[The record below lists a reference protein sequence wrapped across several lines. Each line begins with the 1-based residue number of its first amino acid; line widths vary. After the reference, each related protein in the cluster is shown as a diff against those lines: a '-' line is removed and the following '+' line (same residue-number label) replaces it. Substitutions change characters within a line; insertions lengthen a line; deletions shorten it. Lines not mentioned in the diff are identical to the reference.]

1 MHTRRSARP
10 RPRELNPK
18 GPKDKEQ
25 AGKVEMEPAAKKGQA
40 DTAPGTKAASKGPK
54 APIGAPGVP
63 ARPPKVSAPLHP
75 KVSALRFTK
84 IALQEV
90 EMLRQLFGLEQL
102 PLSEHV
108 LEFEIADA
116 PPSVPNALRRVL
128 TDELRSSCLAI
139 HGFLNIDASTD
150 PMMFDQ
156 FVRGRISL
164 IRLRPQLPEAV
175 IRDVTFGLKF
185 ANKTQSPQIV
195 TSGDL
200 VVKTGRSALPGP
212 IFNPTYELAVVQ
224 PGHTLEIDEIY
235 IDQGHGRE
243 HAAFNVGCRARSI
256 ALDIEEYPEEET
268 HGSRS
273 AHRDASGYK
282 VSTLTARP
290 RRHLVDV
297 VIPAAPDDP
306 ALLKTLPIDACRN
319 VKSRLALIV
328 SALERWV
335 DIESRP
341 KLLPGATA
349 AALPLAAPGAAQS
362 TGRKASETGEV
373 AFTQVELPG
382 GLTEGILQVRGET
395 VTVGAL
401 IEESVVELEPG
412 VDYAACDTPQYE
424 GLIKLIVRHRGD
436 ARALLVRAA
445 RQAIEWMDA
454 VQQGLFA
461 STPTLATGDGSFK
474 RRQK

>member
-1 MHTRRSARP
+1 
-10 RPRELNPK
+10 
-18 GPKDKEQ
+18 
-25 AGKVEMEPAAKKGQA
+25 MEPDSKAKQA
-40 DTAPGTKAASKGPK
+40 NRAPSAKAAP
-54 APIGAPGVP
+54 P
-63 ARPPKVSAPLHP
+63 ARAREAEPRRLHP

-84 IALQEV
+84 IELLEV
-90 EMLRQLFGLEQL
+90 ETLKQLFGLERL
-102 PLSEHV
+102 PLSEYV
-108 LEFEIADA
+108 LEFEVAGA

-139 HGFLNIDASTD
+139 QGFLNINASTD

-175 IRDVTFGLKF
+175 IREVTFGLKF
-185 ANKTQSPQIV
+185 ANSTQSPQIV

-212 IFNPTYELAVVQ
+212 LFNPTYELAVVQ
-224 PGHTLEIDEIY
+224 PGRTLEIDEIY

-243 HAAFNVGCRARSI
+243 HAAFNVGCRARVI

-268 HGSRS
+268 HGARS
-273 AHRDASGYK
+273 PHRDASGYK
-282 VSTLTARP
+282 VSTFVSRP

-306 ALLKTLPIDACRN
+306 ALLKMLPIDACQN
-319 VKSRLALIV
+319 VKSRLALVV

-341 KLLPGATA
+341 KPATTTS
-349 AALPLAAPGAAQS
+349 PAAPGGPQGA
-362 TGRKASETGEV
+362 GRANKTSEAESVARGGEI

-382 GLTEGILQVRGET
+382 GLTEGNLQVRGET

-401 IEESVVELEPG
+401 LEESVVELEPT
-412 VDYAACDTPQYE
+412 VDYVACDTPQYE
-424 GLIKLIVRHRGD
+424 GLIKLIVKHRGD
-436 ARALLVRAA
+436 TRALLIRAA

>member
-1 MHTRRSARP
+1 METPSKVKQASKAP
-10 RPRELNPK
+10 GAK
-18 GPKDKEQ
+18 GPTPS
-25 AGKVEMEPAAKKGQA
+25 G
-40 DTAPGTKAASKGPK
+40 
-54 APIGAPGVP
+54 P
-63 ARPPKVSAPLHP
+63 ARTREAARGTDGANPGAPLHP

-84 IALQEV
+84 IALLEV
-90 EMLRQLFGLEQL
+90 ETLKQLFKLERL

-108 LEFEIADA
+108 LEFEIAGA

-128 TDELRSSCLAI
+128 TDELRSSCLAVR
-139 HGFLNIDASTD
+139 GFLNIDASTD

-156 FVRGRISL
+156 FVRSRISM

-175 IRDVTFGLKF
+175 IREVTFGLKF
-185 ANKTQSPQIV
+185 ANRTQSPQIV

-200 VVKTGRSALPGP
+200 VVKTGRNTLPGP

-256 ALDIEEYPEEET
+256 VLDIEEFPEEET
-268 HGSRS
+268 HGPRA
-273 AHRDASGYK
+273 AHCDASGYK
-282 VSTLTARP
+282 VSTFAARP

-306 ALLKTLPIDACRN
+306 ALLKTLPIDACQN
-319 VKSRLALIV
+319 VKSRLALVV

-335 DIESRP
+335 DIESRSKP
-341 KLLPGATA
+341 TTATLPGA
-349 AALPLAAPGAAQS
+349 APG
-362 TGRKASETGEV
+362 GRKANEADSGGEV
-373 AFTQVELPG
+373 ALTQVELPG

-401 IEESVVELEPG
+401 LEESIVELEPG

-436 ARALLVRAA
+436 ARALLIRAA

-454 VQQGLFA
+454 VQQGLFTA
-461 STPTLATGDGSFK
+461 SPTYATSDGSFK

>member
-1 MHTRRSARP
+1 METERAPKTPQPAKVSPVAPNTTGTTKLRGQEDAQRG
-10 RPRELNPK
+10 RNPQSSESRQK
-18 GPKDKEQ
+18 
-25 AGKVEMEPAAKKGQA
+25 
-40 DTAPGTKAASKGPK
+40 
-54 APIGAPGVP
+54 
-63 ARPPKVSAPLHP
+63 SAPLRP

-84 IALQEV
+84 ITLLEVAALKE
-90 EMLRQLFGLEQL
+90 LFRLEQL

-108 LEFEIADA
+108 IEFEIAGA

-139 HGFLNIDASTD
+139 QGFLNIDASTD

-156 FVRGRISL
+156 FVRGRISM

-175 IRDVTFGLKF
+175 IREVTFSLKY
-185 ANKTQSPQIV
+185 ANRTQSPQIV

-200 VVKTGRSALPGP
+200 VVKTGRNALSGP

-224 PGHTLEIDEIY
+224 PGHTLEINEIY
-235 IDQGHGRE
+235 VEQGHGRE

-256 ALDIEEYPEEET
+256 ALDVEEYPEEET
-268 HGSRS
+268 HGPRS
-273 AHRDASGYK
+273 PHRDASGYK
-282 VSTLTARP
+282 VSTFAARP

-306 ALLKTLPIDACRN
+306 ALLKMLPIDACQN
-319 VKSRLALIV
+319 VKNRLALVV

-335 DIESRP
+335 DIESRSKP
-341 KLLPGATA
+341 ATIS
-349 AALPLAAPGAAQS
+349 PTTS
-362 TGRKASETGEV
+362 SVSRKAGEADSRGEI

-382 GLTEGILQVRGET
+382 GLTEGVLQIRGET

-401 IEESVVELEPG
+401 IEESTTELEPG
-412 VDYAACDTPQYE
+412 VDYVACDTPQYE

-436 ARALLVRAA
+436 ARELLIRAT

-454 VQQGLFA
+454 VEQGLFA
-461 STPTLATGDGSFK
+461 ATPAIATSDGSFK